1 MHNENLEKAKMLLNR
16 TDNTCVMYDGQIIL
30 ADKRRGVRPL
40 LDLIENKTDVTGFA
54 AADKVVGKAAAFLYC
69 LLGVQHLY
77 AKVIS
82 EPAYLVL
89 KDAHIYIEYD
99 QLVPAIQNRT
109 KDGFCPMERAVWDI
123 STPQEAL
130 DAIYHTLEQLNK

>member
-69 LLGVQHLY
+69 LLGVRQLY

-82 EPAYLVL
+82 EPALAVL
-89 KDAHIYIEYD
+89 KGTHIYIEYD
-99 QLVPAIQNRT
+99 QLVPAIQNRA

-123 STPQEAL
+123 SAPEEAL
-130 DAIYHTLEQLNK
+130 DAIYRTLEQLNK